1 MTITATIIYDDP
13 RLYDVI
19 HQEAFKTPR
28 TGFDVKKEGS
38 KVVMTVQASD
48 AAAFR
53 AAINSITQTL
63 TVYEKL
69 NYENLRG
76 SHD

>member
-1 MTITATIIYDDP
+1 MTLTATITYDDL

-19 HQEAFKTPR
+19 HQEVFKTER

-38 KVVMTVQASD
+38 KVIMTVQASD
-48 AAAFR
+48 VAAFR
-53 AAINSITQTL
+53 AAINSITQAL

-69 NYENLRG
+69 KG
-76 SHD
+76 K